1 MILELVRAQ
10 YFGTNC
16 WIFALG
22 KNMECFIIDPGMA
35 IPDLVSD
42 IAEVVERHN
51 LKPIATIVTHGH
63 VDHTF
68 SVHAFDE
75 KYGVATYI
83 HPKDRAYL
91 ADPNGILTPGGPTLP
106 ILEAMGVTSFREP
119 TDVREL
125 LEGLDE
131 LRAAIGIPGVIKRV
145 DADID
150 VPRLQDLGEA
160 ERERQEH
167 RVSCGHVGDRDARFG
182 AERAVL
188 GDLEI
193 GGQGAAADRTQID
206 VDDSERHVHG
216 GGDAFGGLELEG
228 VSLAISHGQRV
239 RSEALDAGDGEAGAR
254 VESTGKEDHGLR

>member
-16 WIFALG
+16 WIFAPG

-42 IAEVVERHN
+42 IAEVVARHN

-83 HPKDRAYL
+83 HPKDRPYL

-125 LEGLDE
+125 LDGTVIDIAGFSIKALHAPGHTPGSTVFVVNQEYLISGDVLFRNSIGNTSARMGSGADMKRTLRSVILPLPDE
-131 LRAAIGIPGVIKRV
+131 LIVLPGHGDETTIGRERKNN
-145 DADID
+145 AY
-150 VPRLQDLGEA
+150 LQDKFL
-160 ERERQEH
+160 R
-167 RVSCGHVGDRDARFG
+167 S
-182 AERAVL
+182 
-188 GDLEI
+188 
-193 GGQGAAADRTQID
+193 AD
-206 VDDSERHVHG
+206 
-216 GGDAFGGLELEG
+216 
-228 VSLAISHGQRV
+228 
-239 RSEALDAGDGEAGAR
+239 
-254 VESTGKEDHGLR
+254 

>member
-42 IAEVVERHN
+42 IAEIVERHN

-125 LEGLDE
+125 LDGTVIDIAGFSIKALHAPGHTPGSTVFVVNQEYLISGDVLFQNSIGNTSMRMGSGADMKRTLRNVILPLPDE
-131 LRAAIGIPGVIKRV
+131 LIVLPGHGAETTIG
-145 DADID
+145 
-150 VPRLQDLGEA
+150 
-160 ERERQEH
+160 RERKNN
-167 RVSCGHVGDRDARFG
+167 AY
-182 AERAVL
+182 L
-188 GDLEI
+188 
-193 GGQGAAADRTQID
+193 QGKFLRSAD
-206 VDDSERHVHG
+206 
-216 GGDAFGGLELEG
+216 
-228 VSLAISHGQRV
+228 
-239 RSEALDAGDGEAGAR
+239 
-254 VESTGKEDHGLR
+254 

>member
-16 WIFALG
+16 WIFAPG

-42 IAEVVERHN
+42 IAEIVERHN

-125 LEGLDE
+125 RDGTVIDIAGFSIKALHAPGHTPGSTVFVVNQEYLISGDVLFQNSIGNTSMRMGSGADMKRTLRSVILPLPDE
-131 LRAAIGIPGVIKRV
+131 LIVLPGHGAETTIGRERKNN
-145 DADID
+145 AY
-150 VPRLQDLGEA
+150 LQDKFL
-160 ERERQEH
+160 R
-167 RVSCGHVGDRDARFG
+167 S
-182 AERAVL
+182 
-188 GDLEI
+188 
-193 GGQGAAADRTQID
+193 AD
-206 VDDSERHVHG
+206 
-216 GGDAFGGLELEG
+216 
-228 VSLAISHGQRV
+228 
-239 RSEALDAGDGEAGAR
+239 
-254 VESTGKEDHGLR
+254 